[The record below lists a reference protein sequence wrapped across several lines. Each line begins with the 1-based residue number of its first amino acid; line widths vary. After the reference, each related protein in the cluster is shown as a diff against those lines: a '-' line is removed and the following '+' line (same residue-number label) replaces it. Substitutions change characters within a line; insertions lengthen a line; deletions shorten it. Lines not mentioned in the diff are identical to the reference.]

1 MKGYMSGWETIN
13 PDDIES
19 VTILKDASATAVY
32 GVKGANGVLIITTK
46 KGLSGKATVTY
57 SGSSVCRCRLV
68 CVTTSALMHI
78 SIIRTKGYN
87 DGTGATTSFED
98 LMKYRYHFNDYL
110 YPSMDYADYVLKKYS
125 PKTEHNVSVRG
136 GNDFVKYYA
145 FGRLLQRGR
154 SGEEKSGL
162 WFQPE

>member
-1 MKGYMSGWETIN
+1 M
-13 PDDIES
+13 
-19 VTILKDASATAVY
+19 
-32 GVKGANGVLIITTK
+32 
-46 KGLSGKATVTY
+46 
-57 SGSSVCRCRLV
+57 
-68 CVTTSALMHI
+68 
-78 SIIRTKGYN
+78 GYN

-110 YPSMDYADYVLKKYS
+110 YPSMDYADYILKKYS

-136 GNDFVKYYA
+136 GNDF
-145 FGRLLQRGR
+145 GRLLQRRR